1 LEGGETFVMST
12 YNEILELAGGD
23 PRTLASAAADPEVA
37 AWLGLNYPLGSAAPN
52 SARLTYEERFEL
64 VGRDPRA
71 LASAA
76 ADPEVAALLGLT
88 F

>member
-23 PRTLASAAADPEVA
+23 PRTLASAAA
-37 AWLGLNYPLGSAAPN
+37 N
-52 SARLTYEERFEL
+52 
-64 VGRDPRA
+64 
-71 LASAA
+71 
-76 ADPEVAALLGLT
+76 PEVAALLGLT